1 MQYRTTVSCYF
12 TSYLTKFNELSPVN
26 SPFWHLESDGFWQLH
41 YSGEQRT
48 KTPTPFDEL
57 AEGASAICVL
67 RQQSL
72 DPLQNQAMRQRLR
85 DYIVEHKL
93 SGDNNV
99 LLLAAEH
106 LSLLA
111 GLLSAADG

>member
-1 MQYRTTVSCYF
+1 
-12 TSYLTKFNELSPVN
+12 
-26 SPFWHLESDGFWQLH
+26 
-41 YSGEQRT
+41 
-48 KTPTPFDEL
+48 
-57 AEGASAICVL
+57 
-67 RQQSL
+67 
-72 DPLQNQAMRQRLR
+72 MRQRLR